1 MPEAHFVL
9 TRVRGTIVVTLQD
22 AADAGTLTAA
32 SQALMEELEQRRA
45 EGVVFEVSG
54 CDVIDLDEFTA
65 LRKLVQTVEWLGV
78 RSVVAGLRP
87 GIVAYLASA
96 GAPTGALRTSLNL
109 EQALLK
115 VKPTRVRRRAR

>member
-1 MPEAHFVL
+1 
-9 TRVRGTIVVTLQD
+9 
-22 AADAGTLTAA
+22 
-32 SQALMEELEQRRA
+32 
-45 EGVVFEVSG
+45 
-54 CDVIDLDEFTA
+54 VIDLDEFTA

-87 GIVAYLASA
+87 GIVAYLVSA